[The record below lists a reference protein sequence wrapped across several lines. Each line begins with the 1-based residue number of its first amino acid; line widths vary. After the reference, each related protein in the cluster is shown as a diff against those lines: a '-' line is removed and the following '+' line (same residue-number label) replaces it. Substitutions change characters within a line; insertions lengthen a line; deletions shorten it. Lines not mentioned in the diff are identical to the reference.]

1 MKNKMCVCVY
11 GRNGPNNQIVSVY
24 LLCYGTISR
33 AILMVFNACLSLHI
47 VIIEI
52 VVLCHTVFVSFRC
65 GYFIWLVVCFV
76 SNEIAASYFIRYPMI

>member
-1 MKNKMCVCVY
+1 MCVCVY